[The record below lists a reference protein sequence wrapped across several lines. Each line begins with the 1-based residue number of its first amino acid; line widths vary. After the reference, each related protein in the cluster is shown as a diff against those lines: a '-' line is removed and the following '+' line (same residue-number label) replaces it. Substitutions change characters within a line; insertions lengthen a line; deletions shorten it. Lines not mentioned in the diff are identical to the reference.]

1 MRLHSLGRHGTT
13 RDYLGPTAKGEEIS
27 AAKKMLTQHVLIKIE
42 RHAIRN
48 ATKVPTLLGFQ
59 AFAALVAL

>member
-1 MRLHSLGRHGTT
+1 
-13 RDYLGPTAKGEEIS
+13 
-27 AAKKMLTQHVLIKIE
+27 MLTQHVLIKIE
-42 RHAIRN
+42 RDAMRN